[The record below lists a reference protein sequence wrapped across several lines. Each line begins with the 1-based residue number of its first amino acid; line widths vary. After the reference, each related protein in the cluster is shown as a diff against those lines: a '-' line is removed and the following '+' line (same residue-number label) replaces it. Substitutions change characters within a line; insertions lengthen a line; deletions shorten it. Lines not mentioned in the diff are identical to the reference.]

1 MGAKGAIER
10 LRRAV
15 PPWAGDLVLALVLAV
30 VALLSVL
37 GRPWPQVAIQVA
49 IPLALVCRRRAP
61 LVTAFAM
68 AGLLAVHDLL
78 WGDEVTLAGVAA
90 LLIAMYSVA
99 AHGTSLARAS
109 AGGLVLGVAASTDL
123 IAGGLG
129 RDSFWPFRFLFLA
142 GVWLAGRVVCRR
154 QRQVGELTHRAVLLA
169 RDREE
174 RAAAAVAQER
184 ARLARE
190 LHDVVAHSVSVM
202 VVQAGAAEQ
211 VLGSDPER
219 AREPLRNIQAT
230 GRQTVV
236 ELRRLLGILRHG
248 EHELATAPQPSLSQ
262 LDGLLADA
270 RHAGVAV
277 SAAVQGTAVPLP
289 PSIDLSAYRIVQEG
303 LTNVIKHAGR
313 ADAQVLVRYTG
324 HALELQV
331 TDDGPGSP
339 GGQATGHGLLGVRE
353 RVALFGGTFQAGNR
367 RGRLRAA
374 GAAPP

>member
-1 MGAKGAIER
+1 M
-10 LRRAV
+10 
-15 PPWAGDLVLALVLAV
+15 PLVLVL
-30 VALLSVL
+30 
-37 GRPWPQVAIQVA
+37 
-49 IPLALVCRRRAP
+49 RRRAP
-61 LVTAFAM
+61 LVMAFAM
-68 AGLLAVHDLL
+68 AAVLALHDLL
-78 WGDEVTLAGVAA
+78 WADEITLAGMAA

-99 AHGTSLARAS
+99 AHERSLARAA
-109 AGGLVLGVAASTDL
+109 AGGLVLGVAANTDL

-129 RDSFWPFRFLFLA
+129 HDSFWPFRFLFLA
-142 GVWLAGRVVCRR
+142 GAWLAGWVVHRR
-154 QRQVGELTHRAVLLA
+154 QLQVGELTHRAVLLA

-174 RAAAAVAQER
+174 RAAAAVARER

-248 EHELATAPQPSLSQ
+248 DDELATAPRPSLGQ

-270 RHAGVAV
+270 RNAGVSV

-303 LTNVIKHAGR
+303 LTNVIKHAGH
-313 ADAQVLVRYTG
+313 AHAQVLVRYTG

-331 TDDGPGSP
+331 IDDGPGGPAGQP
-339 GGQATGHGLLGVRE
+339 GGHGLLGVRE

-367 RGRLRAA
+367 AEGGFGLRALL
-374 GAAPP
+374 PLDEVPR